1 MTGEVDPARVW
12 LFQALLLVAMTT
24 YIGMSGLAAALSIK
38 LMDVLYVPRIW

>member
-1 MTGEVDPARVW
+1 
-12 LFQALLLVAMTT
+12 MTT